1 MVRSTSFHTI
11 PFVPARSHCFSR
23 ICRLLL
29 AGVLSLATLVGP
41 AFGHGGYHERL
52 AYLNGEVKKNPS
64 DPRLHFELGDLYGQ
78 HGDLQLALDHLDRV
92 DALAPGKFLTDL
104 QRGQALLVA
113 GQPAKAKR
121 ALDGQIASH
130 PGCASAHLLR
140 ARASQRIG
148 EGAASL
154 ADYREAWRST
164 PSPEPDLVQE
174 VADALVAQGC
184 QEEASQVLAKG
195 IEKLGNPPSLV
206 LRAMELEIATKNF
219 DAALSRV
226 EAMRQSAPRPEPWM
240 ARRASVLA
248 QAGRIEESR
257 VEWKALVEHLAALP
271 KLERGSHAMSKLME
285 EARQAIA
292 SLASLSASTQPIPT
306 PTKPKP

>member
-1 MVRSTSFHTI
+1 M
-11 PFVPARSHCFSR
+11 PARSLCFSR

-113 GQPAKAKR
+113 GQPAKAKK

-130 PGCASAHLLR
+130 PECAPAHLLR

-164 PSPEPDLVQE
+164 PSPE
-174 VADALVAQGC
+174 
-184 QEEASQVLAKG
+184 S
-195 IEKLGNPPSLV
+195 
-206 LRAMELEIATKNF
+206 RA
-219 DAALSRV
+219 
-226 EAMRQSAPRPEPWM
+226 
-240 ARRASVLA
+240 
-248 QAGRIEESR
+248 
-257 VEWKALVEHLAALP
+257 EWKALVEHLAALP
-271 KLERGSHAMSKLME
+271 KLERGSHAMSKLIE